1 MLENAEGRDW
11 GKLVSDTLAAAVLSY
26 ASTAVVMPFE
36 VAKVLLQVQW
46 IPKEEVAD
54 ALDPPEELPG
64 TAEEA
69 VDEDTVGLAWER
81 RDIVVGAHVYFCR

>member
-1 MLENAEGRDW
+1 MLDDVGGRDW
-11 GKLVSDTLAAAVLSY
+11 GKLVSDALAAAVLSY

-64 TAEEA
+64 TTEEP
-69 VDEDTVGLAWER
+69 VDEDTVSMG
-81 RDIVVGAHVYFCR
+81 